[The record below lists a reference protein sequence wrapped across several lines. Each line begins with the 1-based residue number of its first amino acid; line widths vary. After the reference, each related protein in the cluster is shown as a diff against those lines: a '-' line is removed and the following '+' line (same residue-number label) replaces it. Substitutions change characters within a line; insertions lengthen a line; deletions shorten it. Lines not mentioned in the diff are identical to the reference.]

1 MGKKKSKKK
10 DIFDLANY
18 EYAETKIKPF
28 EEYTFFADM
37 TDRLA
42 ERRQKVHTFFEAI
55 LTALLGIIY
64 FIVMDIE
71 KTRPV
76 FIPFVVIV
84 SILGVLICIIW
95 LSMIANYKRLINL
108 RYDVLMRM
116 EKAFQNSVRMFTI
129 EMDFFNSGGARKSPF
144 RFSNLES
151 YLPYVF
157 ISIFVIVFILV
168 MIHY

>member
-1 MGKKKSKKK
+1 MGKKNPKKK
-10 DIFDLANY
+10 NLFDLANY
-18 EYAETKIKPF
+18 EYAKTKIQPF

-64 FIVMDIE
+64 FIVMDVE

-84 SILGVLICIIW
+84 SILGILICIIW
-95 LSMIANYKRLINL
+95 LSMIANYKKLINL
-108 RYDVLMRM
+108 RYNVLMRM

-129 EMDFFNSGGARKSPF
+129 EMDYFNAGGDRKSPF
-144 RFSNLES
+144 QFSNLER

-157 ISIFVIVFILV
+157 ILVFVIVLVLV